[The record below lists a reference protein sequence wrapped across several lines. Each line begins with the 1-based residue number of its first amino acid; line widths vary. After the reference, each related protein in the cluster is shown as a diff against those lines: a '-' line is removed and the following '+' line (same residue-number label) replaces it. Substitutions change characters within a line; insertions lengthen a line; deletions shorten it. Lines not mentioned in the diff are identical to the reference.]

1 MSFGGFKFGNPST
14 TAPATGSAPAASSP
28 FSFGNTSTST
38 AQPAAGTSSTGGGLF
53 GGFGQNQQQQPQ
65 QPAAGGSSLFGSFG
79 AKPAA
84 PAAGTTGAG
93 GGLFGGAS
101 GQQQQPPPAS
111 GGLFGSTTQPQQQTQ
126 QTGNGLFGSTTQPQ
140 QQQQQ
145 TSGLF
150 GSTTQPAQPSGGLF
164 GSTAQRPAGTG
175 LFGSTTQPTQQSTG
189 TGLFGST
196 TQPQQSTGTGL
207 FGSTAQTVQ
216 QPANAGLFG
225 STTQQQKPSTSLFGQ
240 STAQLGGSSLFGQ
253 TTQPAQNPQ
262 QELKTSA
269 NPGTNIGADK
279 TTKFSDLP
287 EAAQKY
293 IEQLD
298 VAIKN
303 QKSIASTL
311 QTEPLGR
318 AIWQTSLD
326 VKSATEEYSSISHT
340 LKSLKNSISQLRDK
354 MIDQSRDIERIKEIW
369 DIYTSGEGRMGQIR
383 LGAYKEFPHE
393 FFSKIANS
401 MEERVTRYK
410 KTITQLNR
418 VVASLSSD
426 SQASSPQVI
435 VQTINNHQQ
444 AILAVAAQLDQLQV
458 RMNGLKAEFT
468 AGWRDKT
475 GSVRDPFEMAR
486 EERNVKV

>member
-1 MSFGGFKFGNPST
+1 MFGGSTFGGPST
-14 TAPATGSAPAASSP
+14 AAATSSP
-28 FSFGNTSTST
+28 FSFGNPSTST
-38 AQPAAGTSSTGGGLF
+38 AQPAAGTSNTGGGLF
-53 GGFGQNQQQQPQ
+53 AGFGQNQQQQTQ

-84 PAAGTTGAG
+84 PAAGTTAA
-93 GGLFGGAS
+93 GGLFGGSSA
-101 GQQQQPPPAS
+101 QQQQPPAS
-111 GGLFGSTTQPQQQTQ
+111 GGGLFGSTTQPQQQVQ
-126 QTGNGLFGSTTQPQ
+126 QTGGGLFGSTTQPQ
-140 QQQQQ
+140 QQQQAG
-145 TSGLF
+145 GLF
-150 GSTTQPAQPSGGLF
+150 GSTTQPAQQSGGLF
-164 GSTAQRPAGTG
+164 GSTAQKPAGTG

-196 TQPQQSTGTGL
+196 TQPQQSTGSGL
-207 FGSTAQTVQ
+207 FGSTAPATQ
-216 QPANAGLFG
+216 QPASTSVFG

-240 STAQLGGSSLFGQ
+240 STVQPGGSSLFGQ
-253 TTQPAQNPQ
+253 TTQPAQNQQ

-269 NPGTNIGADK
+269 NPGTSTGADK

-298 VAIKN
+298 TAIKN

-354 MIDQSRDIERIKEIW
+354 MIDQSRDVERIKEIW
-369 DIYTSGEGRMGQIR
+369 DIYTSGEGRMGQMR

-393 FFSKIANS
+393 FFSKVANS
-401 MEERVTRYK
+401 MEERVARYK

-426 SQASSPQVI
+426 IQTSSPQVI
-435 VQTINNHQQ
+435 AQTINNHQQ
-444 AILAVAAQLDQLQV
+444 AILALAAQLDQLQV

-468 AGWRDKT
+468 AEWRDKT
-475 GSVRDPFEMAR
+475 GSMRDPFEMAR

>member
-1 MSFGGFKFGNPST
+1 MSFGGFKFGNSST
-14 TAPATGSAPAASSP
+14 TAPATGSAPTTSSP
-28 FSFGNTSTST
+28 FSFGNTSTSN
-38 AQPAAGTSSTGGGLF
+38 AQPAAGASNTGGGMF

-65 QPAAGGSSLFGSFG
+65 QPAGGGSSLFGSFG

-84 PAAGTTGAG
+84 PAAGTTGTG

-101 GQQQQPPPAS
+101 GQQQQPPS
-111 GGLFGSTTQPQQQTQ
+111 GGGGLFGSTTQPQQQAQ
-126 QTGNGLFGSTTQPQ
+126 QSGSGLFGSTTQPQ

-145 TSGLF
+145 TGGLFGSTMQPAQQSSGLF
-150 GSTTQPAQPSGGLF
+150 GSTVQK
-164 GSTAQRPAGTG
+164 PAGSG

-189 TGLFGST
+189 I
-196 TQPQQSTGTGL
+196 GL
-207 FGSTAQTVQ
+207 FGSTAQTAQ
-216 QPANAGLFG
+216 QPASTGLFG
-225 STTQQQKPSTSLFGQ
+225 STTQQQQPSTSLFGQ

-253 TTQPAQNPQ
+253 TTQPPQNQQ

-269 NPGTNIGADK
+269 NPGANTGADK

-298 VAIKN
+298 TAIKN

-354 MIDQSRDIERIKEIW
+354 MIDQSRDVERIKEIW

-393 FFSKIANS
+393 FFSKVANS

-426 SQASSPQVI
+426 SQTSSPQVI
-435 VQTINNHQQ
+435 AQTINNHQQ
-444 AILAVAAQLDQLQV
+444 AILALAAQLDQLQV

-468 AGWRDKT
+468 ADWRDKT